1 MAITSSAVK
10 IYSDAACQN
19 LVATFNGTTAASQA
33 ISITGLSAETTY
45 YARAE
50 ATDSNG
56 LTGFSAVQS
65 FATAA
70 TGYTWTGAG
79 VTYSSTYDTLDVDIQ
94 AHCAGA
100 TFTQCGI
107 EFSTNSHFTGTIIS
121 DYKVSDD
128 YVDDISGFAEHT
140 TYYYRYFATTTEYG
154 TQYYTPQNNII
165 TTHYDEPT
173 LTITPSNI
181 TDTTATISLLYTGN
195 MPVDVSAMSAVYVVH
210 NSQQSPTYLQLDNLT
225 AGTPEVFN
233 LSGLT
238 PNTQYDISWDVDY
251 YTGEVSQIATF
262 TTYAARPTVTISS
275 ISNPTPSGATVNI
288 TIS

>member
-70 TGYTWTGAG
+70 TGYTWTGDG
-79 VTYSSTYDTLDVDIQ
+79 VMYSSSYDTLDVDIQ

-154 TQYYTPQNNII
+154 TQYYVPQNNTI
-165 TTHYDEPT
+165 TTLYDEPT
-173 LTITPSNI
+173 IVVGATNV
-181 TDTTATISLLYTGN
+181 TDTTANIYITYTGN
-195 MPVDVSAMSAVYVVH
+195 YP
-210 NSQQSPTYLQLDNLT
+210 PT
-225 AGTPEVFN
+225 N
-233 LSGLT
+233 LSLAYGVQGSTLSFVQIDDQTGTQTVTLTGLT
-238 PNTQYDISWDVDY
+238 PNTVYAIEGNADY
-251 YTGEVSQIATF
+251 YTGEVTETATF
-262 TTYAARPTVTISS
+262 ATLSARPTVAISS
-275 ISNPTPSGATVNI
+275 VSNITPSGATVNI

>member
-70 TGYTWTGAG
+70 TGYTWTGDG
-79 VTYSSTYDTLDVDIQ
+79 VMYSSTYDTLDVDIQ

-154 TQYYTPQNNII
+154 TQYYVPQNNII
-165 TTHYDEPT
+165 TTLYAEPV
-173 LTITPSNI
+173 LSVSVSNI
-181 TDTTATISLLYTGN
+181 TDT
-195 MPVDVSAMSAVYVVH
+195 SAVYTINYSGNYPV
-210 NSQQSPTYLQLDNLT
+210 T
-225 AGTPEVFN
+225 N
-233 LSGLT
+233 LSLAIAERGGQSQDIQIQNMSGTQSETIPYVLT
-238 PNTQYDISWDVDY
+238 PNTTYDLELSCDY
-251 YTGEVSQIATF
+251 YTGEVTETATF
-262 TTYAARPTVTISS
+262 TTLSARPTVAISS
-275 ISNPTPSGATVNI
+275 VSNITPSGATVNI